1 MIDSSFWVFLN
12 CIQYGFF
19 MSCKKCLFS
28 IKDIDE
34 CSSSPC
40 VHGTC
45 SDRVNGYVCNCMPG
59 YSGNVCN
66 IGR

>member
-1 MIDSSFWVFLN
+1 M
-12 CIQYGFF
+12 GFF